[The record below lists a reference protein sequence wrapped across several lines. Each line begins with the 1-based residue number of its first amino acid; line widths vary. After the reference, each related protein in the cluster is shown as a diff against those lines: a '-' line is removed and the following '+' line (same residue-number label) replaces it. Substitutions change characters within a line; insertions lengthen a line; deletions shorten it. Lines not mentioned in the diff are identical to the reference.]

1 MKKVFIVHGYKD
13 SPEQHWYPWLK
24 QQVLAIGHTCEII
37 HLEHAE
43 QPRYEVWKH
52 NITQQIKSLNEDTII
67 VAHGLGGIATLDFL
81 SSEILGRKLGALF
94 LVAGFSKNLSVVPEL
109 NSFLQQ
115 AEVDDALLR
124 MNILNRFVFFSN
136 NDPFVPTPISIQQG
150 YSLNSQ
156 MIEVKDA
163 GHFMAAEGYTRLNVL
178 WEKLAVLLQPESQS
192 RTQVVY

>member
-1 MKKVFIVHGYKD
+1 MKKVFIVHSYKD

-136 NDPFVPTPISIQQG
+136 NDPFVPAPISIQQG